1 MIRTDAKSWPP
12 NRLAKKW
19 YRLWYGVRE
28 RLTKDVEVVDG
39 NARYRFRCENMME
52 FTRAMSLFTK
62 EVGTCEWLKSEVKPG
77 QVFYDIGANIGI
89 YTILAARLAGETGK
103 VFSFEPHSANFTR
116 LLENIAVNNLQDVV
130 TPCNVALNNEDGFF
144 PFNYLSSEA
153 ASSNSQLLSARS
165 VHEVD
170 FKPRVSE
177 LKRAASIDGLVDSGL
192 IDPPD
197 HVKIDVDGNE
207 LLILNG
213 MKKVLEGKDRPKS
226 IQVEIN
232 DRYKDGI
239 GPFMESL
246 DYALSDK
253 HYTASG
259 LKLMAR
265 GGDPEAYTYN
275 AIFRPGS

>member
-19 YRLWYGVRE
+19 YRLWYRVRE

-62 EVGTCEWLKSEVKPG
+62 EAGTCEWLKSEVKPG

-239 GPFMESL
+239 WPFMESL

-259 LKLMAR
+259 LKLIAR